1 MLSMRFDSEKAIEA
15 ILYIASNAPNPDLY
29 HVGKILYF
37 ADRIHLEQFG
47 RLIAG
52 DSYIAMKDGPVAS
65 ATYDI
70 LKKVRGDG
78 CRCPDGCD
86 VEHAKASFHVGGAD
100 QSHRIFPKRNVDLD
114 VFSASD
120 IRCIDEA
127 IAKYGC
133 MSFGELKEISH
144 DDVWNSADMNSE
156 IPLEVIA
163 LACRDGESLLQHLKE
178 AC

>member
-15 ILYIASNAPNPDLY
+15 ILYIATNAPIPDLY
-29 HVGKILYF
+29 HVGKILYY

-78 CRCPDGCD
+78 CHCPDGCD
-86 VEHAKASFHVGGAD
+86 VEHAKASFHVGKAD
-100 QSHRIFPKRNVDLD
+100 QAHRIMPKRDVDLD
-114 VFSASD
+114 VFSTSD

-127 IAKYGC
+127 IKRYGN
-133 MSFGELKEISH
+133 MSYGQLREISH
-144 DDVWNSADMNSE
+144 DDVWNSADLNGE
-156 IPLEVIA
+156 ISLEQIA
-163 LACRDGESLLQHLKE
+163 LACRDGEILLQYLRE
-178 AC
+178 GC